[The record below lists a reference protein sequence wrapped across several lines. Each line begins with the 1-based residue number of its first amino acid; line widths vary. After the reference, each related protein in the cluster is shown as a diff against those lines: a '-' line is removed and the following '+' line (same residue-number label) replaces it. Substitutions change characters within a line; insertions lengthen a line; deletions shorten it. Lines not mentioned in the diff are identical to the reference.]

1 MSDSFSDVAPMLP
14 AYALLPAL
22 GLLTLVGLY
31 ALWTAQGLAARF
43 VVFAIWMRLVLSA
56 LHVYTYAQVAG
67 GLSINALF
75 SILVVGL
82 GFLVIRKPL
91 LLNKAVLPIY
101 LLIVVTV
108 LSAVANSRLVAG
120 FDVLIK
126 YLYFLVIALATYQA
140 LQKNERGFGLAVLL
154 AFSPLVLLQLISVVL
169 GMPKTAPDGSI
180 SYIGGYNHEAAFS
193 VALVG
198 LFFAACLA
206 KGANLTIR
214 SMAMVAAAAGI
225 WIANYRTAMIG
236 ILPLGFYATAMGV
249 GRWVEPKLRAVVIIG
264 ITLLGV
270 ALLVYALG
278 VSERF
283 SEIRGLLQGEVDL
296 LKPPESF
303 TAADQDLLSARAY
316 IWSQYLY
323 GWMEGNALQHLLGF
337 GPDAWE
343 DHFEIYAH
351 NTFIGGLFDGGLLGE
366 AAFITLFATGFVL
379 AARSGEFAPRLL
391 AAHLSFLLLNMATM
405 PFWLIEGLILY
416 GYLWGHTMHAYYRR
430 APKWEFDPAH
440 LLEARF
446 HGSL

>member
-22 GLLTLVGLY
+22 CVLTLGAVF
-31 ALWTAQGLAARF
+31 ALWIAQGLAARF

-75 SILVVGL
+75 SIFVVGL
-82 GFLVIRKPL
+82 GFLVVRKTL

-101 LLIVVTV
+101 LLIGVTL
-108 LSAVANSRLVAG
+108 LSAMANARVVPG

-140 LQKNERGFGLAVLL
+140 LRESDRGFGLAVLL

-169 GMPKTAPDGSI
+169 GMPKVAPDGSI

-206 KGANLTIR
+206 KGTSLTIR
-214 SMAMVAAAAGI
+214 TIAMVAAAAGI
-225 WIANYRTAMIG
+225 WVANYRTAMIG

-249 GRWVEPKLRAVVIIG
+249 GRWVEPRLRAAVIIG
-264 ITLLGV
+264 MTML
-270 ALLVYALG
+270 ALALVVYALG
-278 VSERF
+278 ASERF
-283 SEIRGLLQGEVDL
+283 VEIKSLLQGEVDL
-296 LKPPESF
+296 LKPPASF
-303 TAADQDLLSARAY
+303 TQADQDLLSARAY

-323 GWMEGNALQHLLGF
+323 GWADGNALQHLLGF

-351 NTFIGGLFDGGLLGE
+351 NTFVGMLFDGGLLGVG
-366 AAFITLFATGFVL
+366 AIATLLGTGFVL

-430 APKWEFDPAH
+430 APKWEFDPAD
-440 LLEARF
+440 LGALRF
-446 HGSL
+446 NGSL